1 MDVIECCVSEKPE
14 VVRMM
19 KLLLCLLGLVLV
31 VEGLP
36 YFACPDKM
44 KSWMRKLQEIP
55 DPHLRAM
62 GFAAMC
68 LGLVMAYLFRT

>member
-1 MDVIECCVSEKPE
+1 
-14 VVRMM
+14 M

-36 YFACPDKM
+36 YFAWPDKM
-44 KSWMRKLQEIP
+44 KSWMRKLLDIP

-68 LGLVMAYLFRT
+68 LGLVLAYLFRV